1 MGMTSGGGKVKIK
14 DELEQ
19 ARSPGEDIESVSIRG
34 INDCA
39 EFKLFDCAVS
49 GKQCSHGRYLTQ
61 HMRIQ
66 TLEKSFHFS
75 LCDKQFSCLGKL
87 CLHMRTHTGDK
98 QFNCA
103 ICIRSSSPHKL
114 HYQR

>member
-49 GKQCSHGRYLTQ
+49 GKQCSHGQYLTQ
-61 HMRIQ
+61 HMRSHFTARSVTN
-66 TLEKSFHFS
+66 TLVFKV
-75 LCDKQFSCLGKL
+75 
-87 CLHMRTHTGDK
+87 
-98 QFNCA
+98 NCA
-103 ICIRSSSPHKL
+103 YI
-114 HYQR
+114 